1 MAINVSV
8 VRVKTMIPGRQSLKN
23 GSWLRFSDLGSGI
36 SMNRFIAVMVLL
48 LACGVLL
55 FCLCAY
61 NLLGP
66 VDSSSSAEETIFIRH
81 GMNAAEIGSVLTERG
96 FIRSAPVF
104 RLASML
110 RGASKSLK
118 AGEYVFSRDMSML
131 QILRKIE
138 DGITVLYKFTIPEGF
153 ALRQIARLWEEKGFG
168 LAVDFSEVARDPAML
183 EKYGV
188 DSKNLE
194 GYLFPD
200 TYMFP
205 HGISERE
212 AVDKML
218 HQFGKKMSD
227 LSEVGDMANYGSKD
241 LTLSRH
247 EIISLASIIEREAKV
262 EQEKPI
268 ISSVFYN
275 RLMRGRKLESCATV
289 LYSLGYPGRKLTEND
304 LKNTQSPYNTY
315 LHKGL
320 PPGPICSPGLGSI
333 AAAFNP
339 SDDKYLYFVSKND
352 GTHYFAETYRDF
364 LNAKRKYRDI

>member
-1 MAINVSV
+1 
-8 VRVKTMIPGRQSLKN
+8 MILGRQFPKN
-23 GSWLRFSDLGSGI
+23 VPWSRFSDLRSGI
-36 SMNRFIAVMVLL
+36 SMNRFIAAMIIL
-48 LACGVLL
+48 LACGILL

-66 VDSSSSAEETIFIRH
+66 VDSSSSVEETIFVRQ
-81 GMNAAEIGSVLTERG
+81 GMNAAEIGSLLAERG
-96 FIRSAPVF
+96 FIRSAPLF

-118 AGEYVFSRDMSML
+118 AGEYVFSKDMSML

-153 ALRQIARLWEEKGFG
+153 ALHQIARLWEEKEFG
-168 LAVDFSEVARDPAML
+168 LAVDFAEVARDPAML

-188 DSKNLE
+188 NSKNLE

-212 AVDKML
+212 AVDTML
-218 HQFGKKMSD
+218 HQFSEE
-227 LSEVGDMANYGSKD
+227 LSHLTDGGNTANHDRTD
-241 LTLSRH
+241 LTLSLH
-247 EIISLASIIEREAKV
+247 EIISLASIIEKEAKV

-268 ISSVFYN
+268 ISAVFYN

-289 LYSLGYPGRKLTEND
+289 LYSLGYPGRKLTDND
-304 LKNTQSPYNTY
+304 LKNTKSPYNTY

>member
-1 MAINVSV
+1 MTSFSSK
-8 VRVKTMIPGRQSLKN
+8 VKTMILNRKFLKN
-23 GSWLRFSDLGSGI
+23 GTWFRFSDLRSGI
-36 SMNRFIAVMVLL
+36 SMNRFIAVMFLL
-48 LACGVLL
+48 LACGILL

-66 VDSSSSAEETIFIRH
+66 VDGSSSAEETVFIRH
-81 GMNAAEIGSVLTERG
+81 GMNAAEIGSLLAERG
-96 FIRSAPVF
+96 FIRSAPLF

-118 AGEYVFSRDMSML
+118 AGEYVFSKDMSML

-138 DGITVLYKFTIPEGF
+138 DGITVLYKFTIPEGYT
-153 ALRQIARLWEEKGFG
+153 LRQIARLWEEKGFG
-168 LAVDFSEVARDPAML
+168 LAVDFAEVARDPAML
-183 EKYGV
+183 GKYGV
-188 DSKNLE
+188 SSRSLE

-212 AVDKML
+212 AVDEML
-218 HQFGKKMSD
+218 HQFGEKLSH
-227 LSEVGDMANYGSKD
+227 LSEDGNTASHGRTD

-247 EIISLASIIEREAKV
+247 EIISLASIIEKEAKV
-262 EQEKPI
+262 EHEKPI
-268 ISSVFYN
+268 ISAVFYN

-289 LYSLGYPGRKLTEND
+289 LYSLGYPRRKLTESD

-339 SDDKYLYFVSKND
+339 SDDRYLYFVSKND

-364 LNAKRKYRDI
+364 LNAKRKYKDT

>member
-1 MAINVSV
+1 
-8 VRVKTMIPGRQSLKN
+8 MILGRQSLKY
-23 GSWLRFSDLGSGI
+23 GLWFGFSDQKPGI
-36 SMNRFIAVMVLL
+36 SMNRFIVVAILS
-48 LACGVLL
+48 LACGIFL
-55 FCLCAY
+55 FCLCSY

-66 VDSSSSAEETIFIRH
+66 VDRSSPAEETVFIRH

-96 FIRSAPVF
+96 FIRSVHLF
-104 RLASML
+104 RLASKL

-118 AGEYVFSRDMSML
+118 AGEYVFSKDMSML

-168 LAVDFSEVARDPAML
+168 LAVDFMEVARDPAML
-183 EKYGV
+183 EKYSV
-188 DSKNLE
+188 NSKNLE

-205 HGISERE
+205 HRISERE
-212 AVDKML
+212 AVEKML
-218 HQFGKKMSD
+218 HQFGEKMSL
-227 LSEVGDMANYGSKD
+227 LSEVGNMANYGSKD

-268 ISSVFYN
+268 ISAVFYN

-289 LYSLGYPGRKLTEND
+289 LYSLGYPRRKLTDGD

-315 LHKGL
+315 LHEGL